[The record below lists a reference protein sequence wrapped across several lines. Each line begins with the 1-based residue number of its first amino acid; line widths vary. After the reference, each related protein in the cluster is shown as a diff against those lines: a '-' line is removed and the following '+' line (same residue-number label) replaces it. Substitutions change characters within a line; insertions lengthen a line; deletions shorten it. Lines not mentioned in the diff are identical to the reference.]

1 MNRRVFLS
9 LSAVTT
15 TTTLLYPTE
24 SFHTHQLP
32 KDIYQ
37 LIERVQE
44 HLFPDGSVIP
54 SAKEFKAT
62 VFLDGTLSHP
72 SFDKDIKAFVIEGAE
87 SLQEREDYM
96 FLTYDEARREKALR
110 AFEETSKGS
119 GWLNRI
125 MILTLEGMLSDPLYG
140 GNSGEFGW
148 QALGTRGGDP
158 RPTVRYVEL

>member
-9 LSAVTT
+9 LSAVATG
-15 TTTLLYPTE
+15 TTLLYPTE
-24 SFHTHQLP
+24 SFRIHHLP
-32 KDIYQ
+32 NDIYQ

-44 HLFPDGSVIP
+44 HLFPEGGSIP

-62 VFLDGTLSHP
+62 LFLDETLAHP

-96 FLTYDEARREKALR
+96 FLTYDEVRREKALR
-110 AFEETSKGS
+110 AFEETSRGS
-119 GWLNRI
+119 GWLSRI

-140 GNSGEFGW
+140 GNSGESGW